1 MKLPPANALRAFEAA
16 ARHGSISRAG
26 NELGV
31 THAAISHHVRHL
43 EQWFGTDLFR
53 KQGRNVA
60 LTACGK
66 ALSETLTD
74 CFRQIEVRCMSI
86 RRGDDRPG
94 LTIACIPS
102 IASRWLIPSL
112 AHYQARHPA
121 PELRV
126 IYARAS
132 DDLADLDADVLVTLT
147 QGNETG
153 TASRR
158 LFSRRNQPVASPH
171 YLARLG
177 GHQPSHIAAGNLL
190 HDEDM
195 ANWSQWFHK
204 AGIYPLPELKG
215 PVFQDFNLLA
225 TAVIAGHGVALC
237 PVEVFSR
244 EIAAGDIIVL
254 SDIATMEDASYFVV
268 TRAGCS
274 SAVGAFV
281 DWFVA
286 SVERSSGATGQGFAA
301 AQRFEIARDDTLGIR
316 QPSIGADRSRLK

>member
-16 ARHGSISRAG
+16 ARLGSISRAG
-26 NELGV
+26 DELGV
-31 THAAISHHVRHL
+31 THAAVSHHIRHL

-53 KQGRNVA
+53 RQGRNVV
-60 LTACGK
+60 LTSEGR

-74 CFRQIEVRCMSI
+74 SFRQIEAQCRSI
-86 RRGDDRPG
+86 RKGGHPTG

-112 AHYQARHPA
+112 ADLQADRPSL
-121 PELRV
+121 ELRV
-126 IYARAS
+126 IYAKAS
-132 DDLADLDADVLVTLT
+132 DRLADLDADVLVTLT
-147 QGNETG
+147 EGDQTG
-153 TASRR
+153 TVSRR

-171 YLARLG
+171 YLTKLG
-177 GHQPSHIAAGNLL
+177 SRGPTDLAAANLL

-195 ANWSQWFHK
+195 TNWLEWFRK

-244 EIAAGDIIVL
+244 EITAGDVVVL

-268 TRAGCS
+268 TQARTRS
-274 SAVGAFV
+274 EVGAFV
-281 DWFVA
+281 DWFLA
-286 SVERSSGATGQGFAA
+286 SVRCSAGPGA
-301 AQRFEIARDDTLGIR
+301 
-316 QPSIGADRSRLK
+316 